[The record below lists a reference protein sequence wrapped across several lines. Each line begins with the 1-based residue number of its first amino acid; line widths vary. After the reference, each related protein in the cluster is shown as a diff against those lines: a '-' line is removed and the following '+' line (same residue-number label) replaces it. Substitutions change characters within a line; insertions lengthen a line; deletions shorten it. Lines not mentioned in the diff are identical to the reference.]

1 MARYRKIDPRIWN
14 DEKFASLRD
23 DAQLA
28 FLFVLTHPLMTSLGA
43 LRGSPEGLAGEKYGW
58 SPEKKGFREGFRE
71 AFVELAQKGLLKIDP
86 KGLIFV
92 PNFLKYNR
100 PESPNVIK
108 AWKGSLDLL
117 PECPLL
123 EEALKR
129 AEACVCAMS
138 KAYAEAFRE
147 AFAEEFEKPSA
158 KAMPNQE
165 QEQEPEQE
173 QEYIEELPDGSSLS
187 TTVTPTASPSTT
199 TAAQPGEANEKP
211 AATKTPIPCQRV
223 ADLYNEKLGRTLR
236 ACKTLNA
243 TRRSLIGQ
251 RWRDIAHAIG
261 SSEPSDV
268 MDGWSAYFDKIARSD
283 FLMGRVPPSPGHSRR
298 FEADFDWIL
307 NSRNYTSIFEG
318 KYENGKR

>member
-1 MARYRKIDPRIWN
+1 MPRYRKIDPRIWN

-43 LRGSPEGLAGEKYGW
+43 LRGSPEGLAGERYGW
-58 SPEKKGFREGFRE
+58 TPEKKDLREGFRE
-71 AFVELAQKGLLKIDP
+71 AFGELARKGLLKIDP

-108 AWKGSLDLL
+108 AWKGALDLL

-123 EEALKR
+123 EETLKR

-147 AFAEEFEKPSA
+147 AFAEELEKPSS
-158 KAMPNQE
+158 KAMPNPEQE

-173 QEYIEELPDGSSLS
+173 KEVVGVAPAKAQTKREPIVVFPETLPDEWRQDALKVRKDIAPERVFLKLRGRYAPTSSKKTLGSWRRIFLEWVGREYADNVR
-187 TTVTPTASPSTT
+187 T
-199 TAAQPGEANEKP
+199 K
-211 AATKTPIPCQRV
+211 AATPAHKDPAFKFTDDYY
-223 ADLYNEKLGRTLR
+223 ADSVN
-236 ACKTLNA
+236 
-243 TRRSLIGQ
+243 
-251 RWRDIAHAIG
+251 
-261 SSEPSDV
+261 P
-268 MDGWSAYFDKIARSD
+268 DGTTNWGF
-283 FLMGRVPPSPGHSRR
+283 
-298 FEADFDWIL
+298 
-307 NSRNYTSIFEG
+307 
-318 KYENGKR
+318 